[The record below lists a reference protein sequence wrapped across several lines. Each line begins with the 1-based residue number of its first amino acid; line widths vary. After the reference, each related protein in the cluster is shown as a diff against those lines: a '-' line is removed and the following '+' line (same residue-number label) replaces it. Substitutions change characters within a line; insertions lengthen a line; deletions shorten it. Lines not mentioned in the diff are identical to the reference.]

1 MNVFNNVVGAQ
12 PVSELSASSAQS
24 EVKAQ
29 MYLDSYT
36 AYAGG
41 ARLSLSAAHAT
52 GTSLSCN
59 AIIRAT
65 QALLGMDVQIVPGS
79 ISAKP
84 STGLQTKISMS
95 VYPQRALTRVSP
107 EMLRDDFIPV
117 NVSGMSTSGTNLY
130 MSVSDQNQYEVT
142 RLADGTL
149 SISRSGEADD
159 EWLEGL
165 LRSKAAGASGFGL
178 SMSSS
183 RISMEAKCHEAVAH
197 AGTVFLYTDTDQ
209 SPPRLAVGGTL
220 GVFKT
225 DGVMSR
231 SSVYALPL
239 STLEGPK
246 EVQTA
251 KVVGIIPM
259 VDYASGGYLR
269 TPDQSMVAIAAASV
283 PPSGNSD
290 SDNVRA
296 YLESMRELNP
306 TFFQTLVEQAEA
318 ANMPTPIL

>member
-1 MNVFNNVVGAQ
+1 
-12 PVSELSASSAQS
+12 
-24 EVKAQ
+24 
-29 MYLDSYT
+29 
-36 AYAGG
+36 
-41 ARLSLSAAHAT
+41 
-52 GTSLSCN
+52 
-59 AIIRAT
+59 
-65 QALLGMDVQIVPGS
+65 
-79 ISAKP
+79 
-84 STGLQTKISMS
+84 
-95 VYPQRALTRVSP
+95 
-107 EMLRDDFIPV
+107 
-117 NVSGMSTSGTNLY
+117 
-130 MSVSDQNQYEVT
+130 
-142 RLADGTL
+142 
-149 SISRSGEADD
+149 
-159 EWLEGL
+159 
-165 LRSKAAGASGFGL
+165 
-178 SMSSS
+178 
-183 RISMEAKCHEAVAH
+183 VAH

-239 STLEGPK
+239 STLESPK